1 MFCRIATDGPFDT
14 MSEYT
19 AKRARTRGQLLAA
32 GQEMLPGALRRG
44 LEHALGPGP
53 VSQRA
58 GLSRQT
64 WYRYWRAD
72 DTGYLD
78 ELTRTALDTVH
89 LLLRPML
96 GRLRAPRVDGSTPES
111 LLRDVARAHFSLLTQ
126 RRIALVQLCVAALAV
141 EDQFLEAESGIRPT
155 AAPAI
160 LHDYYERL
168 TDALVEVYAPLID
181 HWGREPAPD
190 STVADLVGRITAL
203 ADGYAL
209 RHIAHPEGPTAEGFG
224 DAVVTTLRD
233 LTVSKTAKQRGPE
246 TSSDIDLTP
255 IRDLNHHG
263 EEIHGPGQGPRSE
276 RGR

>member
-1 MFCRIATDGPFDT
+1 MASPDQQLDR

-72 DTGYLD
+72 DTAYLD
-78 ELTRTALDTVH
+78 ELTRTALDTVR
-89 LLLRPML
+89 LLMQPILD
-96 GRLRAPRVDGSTPES
+96 RLHTPRGDSGP
-111 LLRDVARAHFSLLTQ
+111 LDALIRDVARAHFALVTQ
-126 RRIALVQLCVAALAV
+126 RRIALVHLLVAALAV

-155 AAPAI
+155 GAPAI

-168 TDALVEVYAPLID
+168 TEALVDVYAPLIQQ
-181 HWGREPAPD
+181 WRRVPVAPLA
-190 STVADLVGRITAL
+190 TADLVTRITAL
-203 ADGYAL
+203 ADGFAL
-209 RHIAHPEGPTAEGFG
+209 RHVADPDGLTADGFA

-233 LTVSKTAKQRGPE
+233 LTVAGTENG
-246 TSSDIDLTP
+246 
-255 IRDLNHHG
+255 
-263 EEIHGPGQGPRSE
+263 
-276 RGR
+276 

>member
-1 MFCRIATDGPFDT
+1 

-53 VSQRA
+53 VAQRA

-72 DTGYLD
+72 DSGYLD

-89 LLLRPML
+89 LLLGPML
-96 GRLRAPRVDGSTPES
+96 AQLRAPRGDDGQAVA
-111 LLRDVARAHFSLLTQ
+111 LLREIARAHVALATQ
-126 RRIALVQLCVAALAV
+126 RRVALVQFTVAALAV

-160 LHDYYERL
+160 LSDYYERL
-168 TDALVEVYAPLID
+168 GAALARIYGPVLEVWGRTPRAPLTT
-181 HWGREPAPD
+181 R
-190 STVADLVGRITAL
+190 DLIGEIMAL

-209 RHIAHPEGPTAEGFG
+209 RHVADPDLAGPDRFA
-224 DAVVTTLRD
+224 DVVVATLQG
-233 LTVSKTAKQRGPE
+233 LTEAF
-246 TSSDIDLTP
+246 
-255 IRDLNHHG
+255 
-263 EEIHGPGQGPRSE
+263 
-276 RGR
+276 

>member
-1 MFCRIATDGPFDT
+1 

-32 GQEMLPGALRRG
+32 GQEMLPGSLRRG

-53 VSQRA
+53 VAQRA

-72 DTGYLD
+72 DSGYLH
-78 ELTRTALDTVH
+78 ELTRTALDTVY
-89 LLLRPML
+89 LLLGPML
-96 GRLRAPRVDGSTPES
+96 TQLRAPRPDVPVDTLVRE
-111 LLRDVARAHFSLLTQ
+111 LARAHVALATH
-126 RRIALVQLCVAALAV
+126 RRVALVQFTVAALAV

-168 TDALVEVYAPLID
+168 REVLARIYGPVLELWGRQPAAPLTM
-181 HWGREPAPD
+181 
-190 STVADLVGRITAL
+190 SDLIAEVMAL

-209 RHIAHPEGPTAEGFG
+209 RHVADP
-224 DAVVTTLRD
+224 D
-233 LTVSKTAKQRGPE
+233 LAGTDRFADTVLALLLG
-246 TSSDIDLTP
+246 LT
-255 IRDLNHHG
+255 
-263 EEIHGPGQGPRSE
+263 E
-276 RGR
+276 RN